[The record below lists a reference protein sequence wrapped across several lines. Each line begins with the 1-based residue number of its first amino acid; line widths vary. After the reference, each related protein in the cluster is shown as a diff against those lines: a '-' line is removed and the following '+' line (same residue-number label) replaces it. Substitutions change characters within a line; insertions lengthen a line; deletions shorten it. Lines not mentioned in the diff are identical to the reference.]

1 MRNPIKSFLRSF
13 SSKPP
18 RAKIYSYMY
27 DPAQLCFLC
36 ECLWETKM
44 VEGKVVEVGCA
55 MGRTTVF
62 LGLYM
67 MSRAIEKPY
76 VAIDTFSGFV
86 KEDIE
91 FEALNRRK
99 NPNLYRNAF
108 RNNSKSAFDQLIAYH
123 EIPQVTSV
131 QADVNEYDLRSLG
144 PLSFCLLDVDLYRPI
159 RNSLP
164 QLYESLEPGGIIV
177 VDDCDSSNN
186 KWDGADQAYKEFMAE
201 MDKPAEIVFKKLGL
215 VRK

>member
-1 MRNPIKSFLRSF
+1 
-13 SSKPP
+13 
-18 RAKIYSYMY
+18 
-27 DPAQLCFLC
+27 
-36 ECLWETKM
+36 
-44 VEGKVVEVGCA
+44 